1 MKSQGSSLSGSQSLH
16 EQPAKGM
23 AGFQEALTV
32 TSHRT
37 EMPRQNSDPTS
48 ENPPLPPRIEK
59 FDRSSWLRQE
69 EDIPPKVTLLLLAF
83 STSESH
89 PRAGPCRTGLT
100 PVLFASQWS
109 CALALCSAPLAK
121 LTPVGLQQGLTLQ
134 ILHELQRRWEL
145 LLGARTALQN
155 SIALQQRKF
164 SSPDQGQNK
173 SISPCPKKKKKS
185 NLLFK

>member
-16 EQPAKGM
+16 EQPAKGL

-69 EDIPPKVTLLLLAF
+69 EDIPPKVTHSLLAF
-83 STSESH
+83 STSEAIPELSPSGTAEWAGLSPSRGSAVGAEL
-89 PRAGPCRTGLT
+89 PRGCISSGRVCRT
-100 PVLFASQWS
+100 
-109 CALALCSAPLAK
+109 C
-121 LTPVGLQQGLTLQ
+121 
-134 ILHELQRRWEL
+134 WEL
-145 LLGARTALQN
+145 LLPA
-155 SIALQQRKF
+155 K
-164 SSPDQGQNK
+164 
-173 SISPCPKKKKKS
+173 
-185 NLLFK
+185 

>member
-83 STSESH
+83 STSKRPSQSWSLQDWADTSPLCQPLELCFGAVLSTSGRAH
-89 PRAGPCRTGLT
+89 PCGSAAGIDP
-100 PVLFASQWS
+100 AD
-109 CALALCSAPLAK
+109 LA
-121 LTPVGLQQGLTLQ
+121 
-134 ILHELQRRWEL
+134 
-145 LLGARTALQN
+145 
-155 SIALQQRKF
+155 
-164 SSPDQGQNK
+164 
-173 SISPCPKKKKKS
+173 
-185 NLLFK
+185 

>member
-16 EQPAKGM
+16 EQPAKGL

-69 EDIPPKVTLLLLAF
+69 EDIPPKVTQPLLTF
-83 STSESH
+83 STSELSPSGKAEWAGLSP
-89 PRAGPCRTGLT
+89 PRGCISSGRVCRT
-100 PVLFASQWS
+100 
-109 CALALCSAPLAK
+109 C
-121 LTPVGLQQGLTLQ
+121 
-134 ILHELQRRWEL
+134 WE
-145 LLGARTALQN
+145 LQN
-155 SIALQQRKF
+155 SCKTALP
-164 SSPDQGQNK
+164 SSKESSRAQTEAKAN
-173 SISPCPKKKKKS
+173 
-185 NLLFK
+185 

>member
-1 MKSQGSSLSGSQSLH
+1 VKSQGSSLSGSQSLH
-16 EQPAKGM
+16 EQPAKGL

-69 EDIPPKVTLLLLAF
+69 EDIPPKVTLSLLTF
-83 STSESH
+83 STSKR
-89 PRAGPCRTGLT
+89 RAQSR
-100 PVLFASQWS
+100 VLA
-109 CALALCSAPLAK
+109 ARCSAPPAK
-121 LTPVGLQQGLTLQ
+121 QSGHHRGSAVGTDLPGGCASQG
-134 ILHELQRRWEL
+134 RSGARGWEL
-145 LLGARTALQN
+145 LSGAHAGLQN
-155 SIALQQRKF
+155 SSAFQERKF
-164 SSPDQGQNK
+164 SSPDRGQNK
-173 SISPCPKKKKKS
+173 LISPFPRVKN

>member
-16 EQPAKGM
+16 EQPAKGL

-69 EDIPPKVTLLLLAF
+69 EDIPPKVTQLLLAF
-83 STSESH
+83 STVRGNHRAESLWQSRVGRTEPPPQGSAAGADL
-89 PRAGPCRTGLT
+89 PRGCISSDRVCRT
-100 PVLFASQWS
+100 
-109 CALALCSAPLAK
+109 C
-121 LTPVGLQQGLTLQ
+121 
-134 ILHELQRRWEL
+134 WEL
-145 LLGARTALQN
+145 LLAAKQHCPAAKKVLELR
-155 SIALQQRKF
+155 QR
-164 SSPDQGQNK
+164 
-173 SISPCPKKKKKS
+173 PKQI
-185 NLLFK
+185 NLFFPLDEKQPSA